1 MYIESKSE
9 EEIHMESCVVNQKQR
24 RQVVGIYRINGVF
37 MIEFHDKDTEFCNT
51 EIQVYEI
58 LERIK

>member
-1 MYIESKSE
+1 
-9 EEIHMESCVVNQKQR
+9 MESCVVNQKQR